1 MKVELLAICDAAT
14 DYQGRLSILG
24 VFEGIAA
31 PKLPVIRE
39 RCSIVTRMRF
49 DADEAG
55 SHQLKIALRN
65 QKGVLLIPELKARFN
80 VKAPVERGSV
90 AANLVLNLNKLKI
103 GEFGLHE
110 IALFID
116 DELVE
121 SVPLTVAR
129 AMKKQIRGTMDN

>member
-31 PKLPVIRE
+31 PKLPVLRD

-49 DADEAG
+49 ASDEAG
-55 SHQLKIALRN
+55 SHQLRIALRN
-65 QKGVLLIPELKARFN
+65 KKGVLLMPELKARFS
-80 VKAPVERGSV
+80 VKPSVESGSV

-103 GEFGLHE
+103 DEFGRHE
-110 IALFID
+110 IVLFVD
-116 DELVE
+116 DKMVE
-121 SVPLTVAR
+121 SIPLTVAR